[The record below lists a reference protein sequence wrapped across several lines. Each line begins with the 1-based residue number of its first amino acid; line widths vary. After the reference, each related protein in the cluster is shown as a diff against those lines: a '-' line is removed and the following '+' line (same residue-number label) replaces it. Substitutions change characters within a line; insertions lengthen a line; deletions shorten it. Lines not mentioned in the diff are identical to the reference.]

1 MRERLAKLLKDVG
14 AIKFGDFVLSSGQRS
29 NVYVDVKYAC
39 TRPEILRL
47 IAKEMAEK
55 LRGLEFDKIAC
66 IELGGV
72 PIAVALSIETGK
84 PYVIFRKRRKEY
96 GLGEDFIGDVREGER
111 FVVVEDVTT
120 TGRSAM
126 SVVERVKGL
135 GGDVVAVLC
144 VVDRGAR
151 IDNLIPLLRLDDLL
165 TS

>member
-1 MRERLAKLLKDVG
+1 VRERLAKLLKDVG